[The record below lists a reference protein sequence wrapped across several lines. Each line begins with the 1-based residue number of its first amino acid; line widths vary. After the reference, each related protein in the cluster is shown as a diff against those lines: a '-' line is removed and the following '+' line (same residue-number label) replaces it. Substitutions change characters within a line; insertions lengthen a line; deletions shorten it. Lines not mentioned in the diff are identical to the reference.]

1 MQPACSFSG
10 LTVCKGEKPGKEEI
24 MNLELFIPIVGS
36 VMVFTFLSISVWVNG
51 QRKEREA
58 YYRAETFRRMAE
70 ASGEGAKAAVELLR
84 EEERIKAG
92 KTREGLKIGGLVNL
106 AVGVGLMIFLR
117 ALIGDEP
124 VYLVGLIPGLIGVAL
139 LVYALFLAPPVE

>member
-1 MQPACSFSG
+1 
-10 LTVCKGEKPGKEEI
+10 